1 MVKCRCG
8 CNTIFNET
16 QGYYNIPQVGAIK
29 CECYDKIVP
38 LKHRG
43 TFMATKIIQEYV
55 KKNSK

>member
-29 CECYDKIVP
+29 CECYDRIVP
-38 LKHRG
+38 LEHRG
-43 TFMATKIIQEYV
+43 TFQAIKIIQDYV
-55 KKNSK
+55 KK